1 LPQKLE
7 TILANVGEISNN
19 DNKQVILEYY
29 RYLISRDTSI
39 NYQRDNI
46 KLIYMFAKFVG
57 ESLTLH
63 EIKNKET
70 IVAFLDTKKVR
81 KQIQNKNGLLLGMT
95 IYGD

>member
-1 LPQKLE
+1 MPQKLE
-7 TILANVGEISNN
+7 TILAKVREISNN

-46 KLIYMFAKFVG
+46 KLVYMFAKVVG

-63 EIKNKET
+63 EIK
-70 IVAFLDTKKVR
+70 IKK
-81 KQIQNKNGLLLGMT
+81 Q
-95 IYGD
+95 